1 MADVCSIANDLSCKS
16 KQNETLIVMANS
28 LCDVNMFSFAL
39 ICASTGSTTISRTVF
54 VTVTGDSFAG
64 NRGFAF
70 NGDWFDL
77 FALARDFVE
86 KFASTGD
93 CLKLFASKGDC
104 VEICVSAGDF
114 VTSVGD

>member
-1 MADVCSIANDLSCKS
+1 MMNVSM
-16 KQNETLIVMANS
+16 IVMANS

-39 ICASTGSTTISRTVF
+39 ICASTGSITIIRTVF

-86 KFASTGD
+86 T
-93 CLKLFASKGDC
+93 FASKGDC